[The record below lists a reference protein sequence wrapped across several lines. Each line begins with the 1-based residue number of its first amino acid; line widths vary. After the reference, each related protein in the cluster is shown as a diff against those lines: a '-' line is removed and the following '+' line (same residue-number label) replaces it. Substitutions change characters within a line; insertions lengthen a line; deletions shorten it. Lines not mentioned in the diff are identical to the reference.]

1 MFYERYKLLC
11 AHNGISPSKASE
23 EIGFS
28 KGLVSHWHKNYKQG
42 IDTPP
47 GMEIAKMIAEY
58 FEVSLD
64 YLLGHKVLDPLQE
77 IANERKSGYVLRD
90 STPITL
96 RPRPTLTDHEILLI
110 DAYRQHPEL
119 QALVNQALGIPD
131 PIEESDE
138 KA

>member
-1 MFYERYKLLC
+1 MFYERYKMLC
-11 AHNGISPSKASE
+11 THNGISPSKASE

-64 YLLGHKVLDPLQE
+64 YLLGHNAVDPLQE
-77 IANERKSGYVLRD
+77 LGKKHTSGLTLRD
-90 STPITL
+90 TTPITL

-131 PIEESDE
+131 PNEEEGE